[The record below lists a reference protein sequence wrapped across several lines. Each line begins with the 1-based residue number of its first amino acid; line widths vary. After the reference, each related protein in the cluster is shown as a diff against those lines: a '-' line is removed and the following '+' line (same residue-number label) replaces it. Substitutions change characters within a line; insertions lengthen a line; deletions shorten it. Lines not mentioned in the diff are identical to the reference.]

1 MKIHVRPADKS
12 IKDPSDFKL
21 EDLPEFSEELK
32 AELEQSRSK
41 VSKVLEKSQ
50 NEPEY
55 PKFTFLGTGSSVPNK
70 YRNVSCIL
78 VESSK
83 DSYVILDCGEGSLL
97 QLHRQFGHAK
107 SCDILRKLKGIYISH
122 LHADHHI
129 GLIALVICLHLSN
142 LFTFL
147 KFVHFFKY

>member
-12 IKDPSDFKL
+12 IKEPADFKL
-21 EDLPEFSEELK
+21 EDLPEFTEELK
-32 AELEQSRSK
+32 TELKQSRSK
-41 VSKVLEKSQ
+41 ILQALEKSK
-50 NEPEY
+50 NEPKF

-129 GLIALVICLHLSN
+129 GLIALVICLQFLS
-142 LFTFL
+142 
-147 KFVHFFKY
+147 FVYFF